1 MPRYAPLV
9 TAATCL
15 AAAATSATGQTAD
28 DVMSV
33 RQGVYT
39 DEQAQRG
46 ESMYE
51 QACSQCHPSDYF
63 NQRVLPSW
71 VDAPVSMLFDVMS
84 TTMPEDRPSSLNER
98 STASSPRP
106 MRPIIQSST
115 CCGFAGT
122 SAAGPG
128 RGSSTPTRSMG
139 TTTTAWQRPT
149 FG

>member
-71 VDAPVSMLFDVMS
+71 VGAPVSMLFDVMS
-84 TTMPEDRPSSLNER
+84 TTMPEDRPSSLKPEEYAAVLAYIFKLNGLPSGRRALPAEPALLER
-98 STASSPRP
+98 
-106 MRPIIQSST
+106 IVIE
-115 CCGFAGT
+115 
-122 SAAGPG
+122 GP
-128 RGSSTPTRSMG
+128 P
-139 TTTTAWQRPT
+139 Q
-149 FG
+149 